1 MLVSVRCRK
10 GRVAFS
16 APINGNLIPTDRFVP
31 VEKTPYIDRLINF
44 HKDLEVEKKTEVTIS
59 VEKKTVAINSDK

>member
-1 MLVSVRCRK
+1 MLISIKCRK

-44 HKDLEVEKKTEVTIS
+44 HKDVEVEVTTTVEKKTA
-59 VEKKTVAINSDK
+59 AINSGK